1 MKLAMFIDIPAQTL
15 IDVQAQNLGMFIDV
29 PAQR

>member
-15 IDVQAQNLGMFIDV
+15 IVVQAQNLGMFIDV